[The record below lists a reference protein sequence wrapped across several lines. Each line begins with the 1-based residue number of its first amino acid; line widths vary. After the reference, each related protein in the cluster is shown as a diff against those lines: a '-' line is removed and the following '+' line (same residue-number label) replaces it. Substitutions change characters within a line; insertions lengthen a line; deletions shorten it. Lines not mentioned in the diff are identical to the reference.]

1 MVVRSGSSPR
11 PLISVARCLKWMPEV
26 GLKFLLF
33 VGLTVLMFLSRAC
46 RMHEFVIIITS
57 HSVLDPFILVRLVK
71 AHANLVKFPT
81 YMLVYG

>member
-1 MVVRSGSSPR
+1 
-11 PLISVARCLKWMPEV
+11 
-26 GLKFLLF
+26 
-33 VGLTVLMFLSRAC
+33 
-46 RMHEFVIIITS
+46 MHEFVIIITS